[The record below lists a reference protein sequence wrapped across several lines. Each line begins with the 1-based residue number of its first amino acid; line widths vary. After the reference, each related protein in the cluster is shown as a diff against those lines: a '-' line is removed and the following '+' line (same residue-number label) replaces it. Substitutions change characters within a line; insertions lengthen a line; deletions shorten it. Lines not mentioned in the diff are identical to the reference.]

1 MNLSEASERYLVHLC
16 CIAYVHLLYFTDN
29 SKLWNCFVCRFSVI
43 FKPCLLGYSRMS
55 HVSSQNT
62 TLFSNVSCIF
72 EQEKVLCELKNLA
85 NTWKEGQVVKK

>member
-1 MNLSEASERYLVHLC
+1 MSQSNDEE
-16 CIAYVHLLYFTDN
+16 LLNIT
-29 SKLWNCFVCRFSVI
+29 
-43 FKPCLLGYSRMS
+43 
-55 HVSSQNT
+55 SQNT